1 MMTAGGASR
10 RTSSNRRSLSRG
22 GLGAGLIDLT
32 REPLRDPATAVLAD
46 PKVSESRRFCG
57 RCGKPVGR
65 GQDGSPGP
73 VEGSCPNCGARF
85 SFRPGLSTGDVV
97 DDRYEI
103 LGCLAYGGLGW
114 IYLARDRHVSD
125 TVSDRWVVLKG
136 LINTHDVHAMAAAE
150 AERRFLVGVDHP
162 NIVKIHDFVRHPDPG
177 TGTVVGY
184 IVMEYVG
191 GRSLRDILL
200 DHRPVGGPR
209 EALPLAQVIA
219 YGVEIL
225 PALGYLHDRDLLFC
239 DFKPENV
246 IHAEE
251 QLKLIDLG
259 AVRHVDDYVS
269 VVYGT
274 PGYQAPEL
282 MRRGPSVATDLYTVG
297 RSLAVLSFDF
307 TGFTTRYAD
316 RLPEPADVPLLA
328 REESYH
334 RLLRRATH
342 PDPDRRFRSAA
353 EMREQLLGV
362 LREVLSAGDGTPRPA
377 PSAEFTPEVRA
388 FGAEA
393 GIVDR
398 VRPLTGFD
406 GAAVAAALPR
416 PQVDTA
422 DPGAGFL
429 ATLSATDPEEL
440 VRALDA
446 APEGSVEVALRL
458 VRARIERGNL
468 AGAATDLDKLA
479 ADDPTDWRVDWY
491 RGLVALVAG
500 RPDDARSAFGTV
512 YDALPGEP
520 APKLAAA
527 AAAEWSGD
535 LEVAARL
542 YERVWRADR
551 GYVSA
556 AFGLARIRLQD
567 GDRPAAVTVLDEV
580 PDSSSY
586 HGAAQV
592 AAVRARLTGSP
603 ATLTEID
610 LLDASARLERL
621 PIEPGQKAR
630 LTVEALETALAW
642 ITAGPAAGPV
652 CMLGHELTERGLR
665 LGLERAYRLL
675 AKAADDP
682 YTRTLM
688 VDRANACR
696 PRTLT

>member
-1 MMTAGGASR
+1 
-10 RTSSNRRSLSRG
+10 
-22 GLGAGLIDLT
+22 
-32 REPLRDPATAVLAD
+32 
-46 PKVSESRRFCG
+46 
-57 RCGKPVGR
+57 
-65 GQDGSPGP
+65 
-73 VEGSCPNCGARF
+73 
-85 SFRPGLSTGDVV
+85 
-97 DDRYEI
+97 
-103 LGCLAYGGLGW
+103 
-114 IYLARDRHVSD
+114 
-125 TVSDRWVVLKG
+125 
-136 LINTHDVHAMAAAE
+136 
-150 AERRFLVGVDHP
+150 
-162 NIVKIHDFVRHPDPG
+162 
-177 TGTVVGY
+177 
-184 IVMEYVG
+184 
-191 GRSLRDILL
+191 
-200 DHRPVGGPR
+200 
-209 EALPLAQVIA
+209 
-219 YGVEIL
+219 
-225 PALGYLHDRDLLFC
+225 
-239 DFKPENV
+239 
-246 IHAEE
+246 
-251 QLKLIDLG
+251 
-259 AVRHVDDYVS
+259 
-269 VVYGT
+269 
-274 PGYQAPEL
+274 

-334 RLLRRATH
+334 RLLRRATD

-362 LREVLSAGDGTPRPA
+362 LREVLSAGDGVPRPA
-377 PSAEFTPEVRA
+377 PSTEFTPEVRA
-388 FGAEA
+388 FGTEA

-398 VRPLTGFD
+398 ARPLTGFD

-429 ATLSATDPEEL
+429 ATLSPTDPDEL
-440 VRALDA
+440 VQALDA
-446 APEGSVEVALRL
+446 APAGSVEVALRV
-458 VRARIERGNL
+458 VRARIERGDL
-468 AGAATDLDKLA
+468 ARATTDLDKLA

-500 RPDDARSAFGTV
+500 RSDDARSAFSAV

-556 AFGLARIRLQD
+556 AFGLARIRLHD
-567 GDRPAAVTVLDEV
+567 GGRAAAVTVLDEV

-603 ATLTEID
+603 ATLAEVD
-610 LLDASARLERL
+610 LLDASTRLERL

-642 ITAGPAAGPV
+642 VAAGPAAGPV
-652 CMLGHELTERGLR
+652 RMLGHELTERGLR